1 MEGGGGVQQV
11 GMISDVGKEV
21 FCIRE
26 MVFSAEQTWGFH
38 ESLGA
43 IKRFRNLRPGS
54 HSKLARGCHSLS
66 RLNGMMQHPLK

>member
-26 MVFSAEQTWGFH
+26 MVFSAEQTCV
-38 ESLGA
+38 
-43 IKRFRNLRPGS
+43 IFRHTCLV
-54 HSKLARGCHSLS
+54 
-66 RLNGMMQHPLK
+66 